1 MPYQFII
8 SKLFITFL
16 YKKLYFFDII
26 TKGMILNKIN
36 NFNNKKGEQYEKIPL
51 YNMWIHLR

>member
-1 MPYQFII
+1 MLYQFII

-36 NFNNKKGEQYEKIPL
+36 NFNNKKGAQYEKIPL